1 MIVGQYRIKF
11 GSCIKN
17 KDKSRILTRLLKKV
31 DVSDAI
37 KFKNIDFC
45 LEKGKYLGSW
55 LNEVQYAGV
64 KRNELVASYD
74 TPTVIFYSLK

>member
-1 MIVGQYRIKF
+1 MIVGQYKIKF

-37 KFKNIDFC
+37 KFKNIDEDLFH
-45 LEKGKYLGSW
+45 EKQL
-55 LNEVQYAGV
+55 
-64 KRNELVASYD
+64 
-74 TPTVIFYSLK
+74 

>member
-1 MIVGQYRIKF
+1 MIVGQYKIKF

-37 KFKNIDFC
+37 KFKNIDFYRKVNI
-45 LEKGKYLGSW
+45 LALG
-55 LNEVQYAGV
+55 LTKFNMQE
-64 KRNELVASYD
+64 
-74 TPTVIFYSLK
+74 

>member
-1 MIVGQYRIKF
+1 MIVGQYKIKF

-37 KFKNIDFC
+37 KFKNIDFY

-55 LNEVQYAGV
+55 LNEVQYAGA